1 MLGVVFGAVIVIAT
15 GVIAYIRYPDL
26 FSLSTPQGEVSL
38 WTGEEHNAA
47 PENPLLTGEKQTSD
61 DGEIQQTDPVSV
73 SGTFDDD
80 NEDAIQTIDLSQTNT
95 LSTTTNPSTGNAS
108 TSGVN
113 NADGLGAIEN
123 LVGPVNNNDIL
134 KQEVMEFQRKGKEV
148 REMWEAQNKR
158 TMIKYGLAVEKESEK
173 ILDRLA
179 NGENIDISTWSELK
193 SQLDDYLTKATNG

>member
-1 MLGVVFGAVIVIAT
+1 M
-15 GVIAYIRYPDL
+15 
-26 FSLSTPQGEVSL
+26 
-38 WTGEEHNAA
+38 
-47 PENPLLTGEKQTSD
+47 QTSD

-95 LSTTTNPSTGNAS
+95 LSTTTNPSTGNTAAS
-108 TSGVN
+108 EVN

-148 REMWEAQNKR
+148 REM
-158 TMIKYGLAVEKESEK
+158 
-173 ILDRLA
+173 
-179 NGENIDISTWSELK
+179 
-193 SQLDDYLTKATNG
+193 

>member
-1 MLGVVFGAVIVIAT
+1 M
-15 GVIAYIRYPDL
+15 
-26 FSLSTPQGEVSL
+26 
-38 WTGEEHNAA
+38 
-47 PENPLLTGEKQTSD
+47 QTSD
-61 DGEIQQTDPVSV
+61 GGEIQQTDPVSV

-95 LSTTTNPSTGNAS
+95 PSTTTNHSTGNAS

-148 REMWEAQNKR
+148 REM
-158 TMIKYGLAVEKESEK
+158 
-173 ILDRLA
+173 
-179 NGENIDISTWSELK
+179 
-193 SQLDDYLTKATNG
+193 

>member
-1 MLGVVFGAVIVIAT
+1 M
-15 GVIAYIRYPDL
+15 
-26 FSLSTPQGEVSL
+26 
-38 WTGEEHNAA
+38 
-47 PENPLLTGEKQTSD
+47 QTSD

-95 LSTTTNPSTGNAS
+95 SSTTTNPSTGNAAA
-108 TSGVN
+108 SGVN

-148 REMWEAQNKR
+148 REM
-158 TMIKYGLAVEKESEK
+158 
-173 ILDRLA
+173 
-179 NGENIDISTWSELK
+179 
-193 SQLDDYLTKATNG
+193 

>member
-1 MLGVVFGAVIVIAT
+1 M
-15 GVIAYIRYPDL
+15 
-26 FSLSTPQGEVSL
+26 
-38 WTGEEHNAA
+38 
-47 PENPLLTGEKQTSD
+47 QTSD

-95 LSTTTNPSTGNAS
+95 PSTTTNPSTGNAA

-148 REMWEAQNKR
+148 REM
-158 TMIKYGLAVEKESEK
+158 
-173 ILDRLA
+173 
-179 NGENIDISTWSELK
+179 
-193 SQLDDYLTKATNG
+193 

>member
-1 MLGVVFGAVIVIAT
+1 M
-15 GVIAYIRYPDL
+15 
-26 FSLSTPQGEVSL
+26 
-38 WTGEEHNAA
+38 
-47 PENPLLTGEKQTSD
+47 QTLD

-95 LSTTTNPSTGNAS
+95 PSTTTNPSTGNAS

-148 REMWEAQNKR
+148 REM
-158 TMIKYGLAVEKESEK
+158 
-173 ILDRLA
+173 
-179 NGENIDISTWSELK
+179 
-193 SQLDDYLTKATNG
+193 